1 MRAMS
6 QRSILLAIT
15 ALAVMFSLGLLV
27 WISASIRE
35 KPVVATARI
44 VSTRETEPAESSSPV
59 ATPEIESN
67 APSRTEIAKPAA
79 SKPIPSAAPAA
90 AATSSAKDGV
100 TLVARFVRPDFKE
113 IEVAHATIELS
124 DMHGGVHRAS
134 VDRKSFARFTNL
146 APESYVVR
154 VTAQE
159 LEHREETLDL
169 VHANDAKKGQD
180 GEVVVVQRV
189 VLWPAEWAAVI
200 VETNDGRPFSAL
212 AVDLGYTPMHLFV
225 GAFHARA
232 QLDPPDARS
241 KRAAGAASLADAS
254 SRVQRDGTASFV
266 NAPTTRS
273 PFNAGADPALADAPP
288 SDKDLVRFHPP
299 PEHKSWE
306 LSKSCVGSLEL
317 VHAPPMW
324 VGLDLFGRPLGWEL
338 LAPGAHE
345 VVFRIDRAALEDRF
359 ARLTVRVIDA
369 QSRAPVADAL
379 VTLRADNSSH
389 RRPDLTNVASDAD
402 GGVELVNVV
411 PGRYE
416 LSVARGDAQFQRMI
430 QLERAER
437 RNLGDVAL
445 GESRA
450 LEVEVVDDRG
460 EPATAFVEIGPYEK
474 GARSVDLYPR
484 MMRHQASR
492 GHAKVPMPSERAILR
507 AAIEMGRGNGPTDAQ
522 EVHGVRSAN
531 VLLDPRSSTSSPL
544 RLVLQKPVKMRVT
557 TSRRN
562 SARVE
567 VLDEL
572 DLVVARSIE
581 GRTRELEV
589 ELVPGRYRARTVAPD
604 GTASFEVPFTA
615 DGTQSEIAID

>member
-1 MRAMS
+1 MRVAP

-15 ALAVMFSLGLLV
+15 ALAVLLSLGLLV

-35 KPVVATARI
+35 RPVIDAARSAPAVASAPTEFPDA
-44 VSTRETEPAESSSPV
+44 VTTPELETERPA
-59 ATPEIESN
+59 
-67 APSRTEIAKPAA
+67 RTEIAKSAPQPAA
-79 SKPIPSAAPAA
+79 GPKASAAPADA
-90 AATSSAKDGV
+90 PNDGV
-100 TLVARFVRPDFKE
+100 TLVARFVRPDFKAL
-113 IEVAHATIELS
+113 EVAHGTLELF
-124 DMHGGVHRAS
+124 DAQGAVRRVS
-134 VDRKSFARFTNL
+134 VEHKSFARFTGL
-146 APESYVVR
+146 APESYVAR

-159 LEHREETLDL
+159 LEHREETIDL
-169 VHANDAKKGQD
+169 GRANNAKKGHE
-180 GEVVVVQRV
+180 GEIVVEQRI

-200 VETNDGRPFSAL
+200 VETTDGRPFSAL
-212 AVDLGYTPMHLFV
+212 ATDLGYTPMHLFV
-225 GAFHARA
+225 GAFHAHV
-232 QLDPPDARS
+232 QLEPPDTKS
-241 KRAAGAASLADAS
+241 KRVAGAVSLPGAPI
-254 SRVQRDGTASFV
+254 RVQPDGVPSFV
-266 NAPTTRS
+266 NAPTTQS
-273 PFNAGADPALADAPP
+273 PFNAGADPALPDAPP
-288 SDKDLVRFHPP
+288 SDKDLARFHPP
-299 PEHKSWE
+299 PEYKSWE
-306 LSKSCVGSLEL
+306 LTKSCVGSLEL
-317 VHAPPMW
+317 VHPAPMW
-324 VGLDLFGRPLGWEL
+324 VGLDLFGQPLGWEM

-345 VVFRIDRAALEDRF
+345 VVFHIDRAALEDRF
-359 ARLTVRVIDA
+359 ARLIVRVIDA
-369 QSRAPVADAL
+369 QSRAPVADAR

-389 RRPDLTNVASDAD
+389 RRPDLTNVASGAD
-402 GGVELVNVV
+402 GRVELVNVV

-430 QLERAER
+430 HLERAER

-445 GESRA
+445 GESGA

-484 MMRHQASR
+484 MMRHQASG

-507 AAIEMGRGNGPTDAQ
+507 AAVEVGRGNGPTDAQ

-531 VLLDPRSSTSSPL
+531 VLLDPRSLPDSPL
-544 RLVLQKPVKMRVT
+544 RLVLQKPVKVRVT

-562 SARVE
+562 AARIE

-581 GRTRELEV
+581 GRPRELDV

-615 DGTQSEIAID
+615 DGTQPEIAID